1 MAIGLLA
8 VLHFVPDAHDPAG
21 AVACLRD
28 AVAPGSYLTISRIG
42 TEFFPDK
49 AAMAQA
55 KTVLGDRRRR

>member
-1 MAIGLLA
+1 MADLPSRHYSGSRYRQSA
-8 VLHFVPDAHDPAG
+8 E
-21 AVACLRD
+21 

-42 TEFFPDK
+42 TEFFPGK